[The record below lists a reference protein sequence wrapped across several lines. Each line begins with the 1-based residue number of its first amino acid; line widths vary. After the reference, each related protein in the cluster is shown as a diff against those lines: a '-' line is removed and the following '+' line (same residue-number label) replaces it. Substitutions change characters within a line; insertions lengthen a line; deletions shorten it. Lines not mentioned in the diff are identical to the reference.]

1 MSSSCKDLMAA
12 LKDCLMHSD
21 CVVKQ
26 GNLPSDCLKNHTDE
40 LPQECKS
47 LRKATYECKRGMVS
61 HNSTPSR
68 TFTQLP
74 TSWT

>member
-26 GNLPSDCLKNHTDE
+26 GNLPSDCLKHHMDE

-47 LRKATYECKRGMVS
+47 LRKATYECKRGMLDMRRRFRG
-61 HNSTPSR
+61 N
-68 TFTQLP
+68 
-74 TSWT
+74 

>member
-1 MSSSCKDLMAA
+1 
-12 LKDCLMHSD
+12 MHSD

-61 HNSTPSR
+61 RHSLVTLLQINFHSTS
-68 TFTQLP
+68 
-74 TSWT
+74 TSWI